1 MENNEEIWIFLSH
14 SNADYEKVRLIRNLL
29 EEQSLRP
36 LMFFLKCLNDEDEID
51 SLIKREIDCRTKFIL
66 CDSPQARNSKWV
78 QREVDYIKS
87 KNQIY
92 ETIDLSLSE
101 EELREK
107 ISLFKSRF
115 VINII
120 YRGKDE
126 AIVSLLEKK
135 LRNLDFIINEINSI
149 DKSPP
154 KGHYLII
161 LSDNFKNDKDF
172 MSLSKSVYEI
182 HKEKTSIFSLDMK
195 ASTSAR
201 SIGLNSLLLN
211 NNNPSEVV
219 DAIVCSILFSEM
231 RDAYDKALKE
241 RNPEALYYQGL
252 RLYNDDRSDYVP
264 NPEITCRNIECA
276 AYFCLREAAQK
287 GHKSAKELISHGIWC
302 YLTPEF
308 IESQISEG
316 ATSPNDIDW
325 SLYKPFM

>member
-66 CDSPQARNSKWV
+66 CDSPAARNSKWV

-101 EELREK
+101 EELRKK

-120 YRGKDE
+120 FRGIDE
-126 AIVSLLEKK
+126 AIVSLLEKR
-135 LRNLDFIINEINSI
+135 LRNLDFLVNEINSI
-149 DKSPP
+149 DASSP

-161 LSDNFKNDKDF
+161 LSNNFNNDKDF
-172 MSLSKSVYEI
+172 VALTKSVYEI
-182 HKEKTSIFSLDMK
+182 HKEKTSVFSLDTK
-195 ASTSAR
+195 AYTSAS
-201 SIGLNSLLLN
+201 SIGLNSLWLN
-211 NNNPSEVV
+211 AYNPQEAV
-219 DAIVCSILFSEM
+219 DAIICSILFHEM
-231 RDAYDKALKE
+231 REAYDKALKE
-241 RNPEALYYQGL
+241 GNPEALYYQGL

-264 NPEITCRNIECA
+264 TPEITCRNIECA

-287 GHKSAKELISHGIWC
+287 GHKSAKELITHGNWC

-308 IESQISEG
+308 IESQISKG
-316 ATSPNDIDW
+316 ATSPHDIDW
-325 SLYKPFM
+325 SLYKPFI